1 MEKTQTSSFI
11 QISKSKKLWKDIVA
25 DRYLYFMMI
34 PGLLSVIIF
43 SYVPMYGLVLAFKD
57 FKIAKGVWGSSWIGL
72 YHFKYLFTRP
82 DATYIIFN
90 TLRISVINL
99 LINFP
104 IPIILALLLN
114 ELKNL
119 VFRRTVQS
127 ILYLPH
133 FISWVVISG
142 LLYGFFSTSVGL
154 VNKIIVELGG
164 QAINVVANP
173 DNFRLVLY
181 LTNAWKGAGWGT
193 IIYLAAIVG
202 IDQEMYEAA
211 EIDGANRF
219 QQMLKITLPA
229 IQYSIIVL
237 LVLNVGSIMGANF
250 DQIMNLRS
258 DPTIQVSQVIDTYV
272 FDMGVSKLR
281 YDFATA
287 VGMFQ
292 QVINCILL
300 VVTNKIAKKIS
311 GESFF

>member
-1 MEKTQTSSFI
+1 MEKTQTSSYI
-11 QISKSKKLWKDIVA
+11 QISKKKKLWKDIVA

-57 FKIAKGVWGSSWIGL
+57 FKIAKGIWGSSWTGL
-72 YHFKYLFTRP
+72 DHFKYLFTRP

-114 ELKNL
+114 ELKHL
-119 VFRRTVQS
+119 AFRRTVQS

-300 VVTNKIAKKIS
+300 VVTNKIAKKLS